1 MKLLERIIGWGIFS
15 IIGSN
20 LLIRDVHKNATI
32 KRHSVE
38 SFAVVNTLA
47 FNLEFLT
54 LIVFAGDKPLDHAP
68 LEGENEFLKNA
79 STLIIKAIVTSLR
92 PSEHAFY
99 TA

>member
-20 LLIRDVHKNATI
+20 LLIRDVHKNA
-32 KRHSVE
+32 RHSVE